1 MAREIKQVAVIGA
14 GIMGSGIAAHVVG
27 AGIPCLLLDIVPTE
41 LTEEDKKSGLTE
53 SDPRFRNKLGLMALD
68 NLTKFKPSLIFSKR
82 DLKKIT
88 VGNTQDDF
96 EKIKDCDWIVEV
108 VLERLDIKKRVFDLV
123 EKYRKPGSVVSS
135 NTSGIPLAVMSEG
148 RSEDFIKNFI
158 VTHFFNPVRYMKLL
172 EIVSGPRT
180 NPQVVRE
187 MADFCENVLGK
198 GIVYG
203 KDTPNFVANRIGV
216 LGFMASIKHIL
227 EGGFTVEEADKIMGP
242 ATGRPKTALFRTGD
256 LVGLDVLA
264 HVSQNTYEACPQ
276 DEQRDMFKLPSLLV
290 NMVEK
295 KMLGNKTKGGFYKST
310 KTPDGKREI
319 TVLDLKTME
328 YRAKQE
334 ARFPSLKEAKDIKDV
349 GARIQHMV
357 NAKDRAGVLAWK
369 AMSDTIVYAANRIPE
384 ISDDVLNV
392 DNAMKWG
399 FNWDIG
405 PFETWDALGV
415 KETVERLKSEGRKIP
430 VIVQQVLDKGDGCFY
445 KKEKGQFYFFDV
457 RKAAYVSFPEK
468 KTNISL
474 KILKEQNKV
483 VKKNGSAALYDIGD
497 DVLCLEFRSKMNAI
511 DDDIIALGNEAVDL
525 IEKNYKG
532 LVIHNEGANFSVGAN
547 LMLIW
552 LGAQQKDWGM
562 LERVVRDFQ
571 NLNMRLRYCKRP
583 VVAAPFNMTLGGGC
597 EISLGADRIRAHAE
611 TYIGLVEVG
620 VGLIPGG
627 GGCKEMLVRQGELST
642 AVNAKFPLKNT
653 WWSKIPDGGPFP
665 KTQGAFQMIGFAKV
679 ATSAKEAQD
688 FGILRRTDKIT
699 LLRDRVLYDAKQ
711 DVLEMARNYDPGVP
725 REDISVTGR
734 GGLMAIKSAIE
745 GFKAQGM
752 VTPHDATVAENL
764 GRILTGGDV
773 VGPKLLREQDILD
786 LEREVF
792 LRLCGME
799 KTQERMQYML
809 TKGQPLRN

>member
-27 AGIPCLLLDIVPTE
+27 AGIPCLLLDIVPPE
-41 LTEEDKKSGLTE
+41 LTEEDKKAGLTE

-445 KKEKGQFYFFDV
+445 KKEKGQSYFFDV

-532 LVIHNEGANFSVGAN
+532 LVIHNEGSNFSVGAN

>member
-369 AMSDTIVYAANRIPE
+369 ALSDTIVYAANRIPE

>member
-27 AGIPCLLLDIVPTE
+27 AGIPCLLLDIVPPE
-41 LTEEDKKSGLTE
+41 LTEEDKKAGLTE

-445 KKEKGQFYFFDV
+445 KKEKGQSYFFDV

>member
-27 AGIPCLLLDIVPTE
+27 AGIPCLLLDIVPPE
-41 LTEEDKKSGLTE
+41 LTEEDKKAGLTE

-369 AMSDTIVYAANRIPE
+369 ALSDTIVYAANRIPE

-483 VKKNGSAALYDIGD
+483 VRKNGSAALYDIGD

-711 DVLEMARNYDPGVP
+711 DVLEMTRNYDPGVP